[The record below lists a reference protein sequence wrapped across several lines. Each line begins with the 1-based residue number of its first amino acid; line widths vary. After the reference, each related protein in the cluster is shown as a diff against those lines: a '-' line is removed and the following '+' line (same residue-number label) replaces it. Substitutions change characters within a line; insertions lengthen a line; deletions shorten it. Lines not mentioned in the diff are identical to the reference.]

1 MAGHGPKFLPTTR
14 GSVLQRH
21 DPLYRRVHPHY
32 WQAFRFA
39 FYHTTRRARRVRRMP
54 LHSSPESAPRQT
66 VPGGV
71 LTALTAR
78 LGAVAAVGLGRVKS
92 AIDLRGSQQPWFMD
106 PVAVQQ
112 T

>member
-1 MAGHGPKFLPTTR
+1 
-14 GSVLQRH
+14 
-21 DPLYRRVHPHY
+21 
-32 WQAFRFA
+32 
-39 FYHTTRRARRVRRMP
+39 MP

-92 AIDLRGSQQPWFMD
+92 AIDLRGSQQPYMD
-106 PVAVQQ
+106 TTQFAKLIPESV
-112 T
+112 TSPR